1 MPRVPALSGTALR
14 EELQRV
20 AEALSGDDLKGPERL
35 ALLRRQATL
44 GDLRDALAQR
54 ERSERAS

>member
-1 MPRVPALSGTALR
+1 MPRAPALSGTALQ

-20 AEALSGDDLKGPERL
+20 AAALASNEVKGPDRL

-54 ERSERAS
+54 KRTEGA

>member
-1 MPRVPALSGTALR
+1 MPKATVMSGAALQ

-20 AEALSGDDLKGPERL
+20 AEALAGNDVKGPERL

-54 ERSERAS
+54 ERSGGS

>member
-1 MPRVPALSGTALR
+1 MPKAPALSAAALQ

-20 AEALSGDDLKGPERL
+20 AEALADRDLKGPDRL

-54 ERSERAS
+54 DRTGRG

>member
-1 MPRVPALSGTALR
+1 MARPNVLSATALK
-14 EELQRV
+14 EELQRI
-20 AEALSGDDLKGPERL
+20 AEALAGKNLKGPDRL

-54 ERSERAS
+54 ERRGGQ

>member
-1 MPRVPALSGTALR
+1 MPPAPALSAAALT

-20 AEALSGDDLKGPERL
+20 SAALNGDVKGPERL

-44 GDLRDALAQR
+44 GDLREALAER
-54 ERSERAS
+54 EARARS

>member
-1 MPRVPALSGTALR
+1 MPRVPALSGIALQ

-20 AEALSGDDLKGPERL
+20 AEALAGNEVKGPDRL

-54 ERSERAS
+54 KRTENA

>member
-1 MPRVPALSGTALR
+1 MPPVPALSPTALQ
-14 EELQRV
+14 EELRRV
-20 AEALSGDDLKGPERL
+20 AETLGGNDVKGPERL

-54 ERSERAS
+54 RRTENA

>member
-1 MPRVPALSGTALR
+1 MPRVPALSGTALQ

-20 AEALSGDDLKGPERL
+20 AEALAGNDVKGPERL

-54 ERSERAS
+54 ERQQSA

>member
-1 MPRVPALSGTALR
+1 MPPVPALSGAALQQ
-14 EELQRV
+14 ELQRV
-20 AEALSGDDLKGPERL
+20 AETLAGNDVKGPERL

-54 ERSERAS
+54 KRTENA

>member
-1 MPRVPALSGTALR
+1 MPPAPTLSGAALQ

-20 AEALSGDDLKGPERL
+20 AEALAGSDVKGPDRL

-54 ERSERAS
+54 DRGASA

>member
-1 MPRVPALSGTALR
+1 MPKAPVMSGAVLQD
-14 EELQRV
+14 ELQRV
-20 AEALSGDDLKGPERL
+20 AEALAGSTVRGPERL

-54 ERSERAS
+54 ARPDRA

>member
-1 MPRVPALSGTALR
+1 MPRVPALSGTALQ

-20 AEALSGDDLKGPERL
+20 AEALAGNEVKGPERL

-54 ERSERAS
+54 DRTQSA

>member
-1 MPRVPALSGTALR
+1 MPPVPALSGAALQQ
-14 EELQRV
+14 ELQRV
-20 AEALSGDDLKGPERL
+20 AEALAGNDVKGPERL

-54 ERSERAS
+54 KRTENA

>member
-1 MPRVPALSGTALR
+1 MPKVPALSATALQ

-20 AEALSGDDLKGPERL
+20 AEALAGNEVKGPERL

-44 GDLRDALAQR
+44 GDLRDAIAQR
-54 ERSERAS
+54 ERTGHA

>member
-1 MPRVPALSGTALR
+1 MPTVPALSKTALQ

-20 AEALSGDDLKGPERL
+20 AEALAGNEMKGPDRL

-54 ERSERAS
+54 KRTEDA